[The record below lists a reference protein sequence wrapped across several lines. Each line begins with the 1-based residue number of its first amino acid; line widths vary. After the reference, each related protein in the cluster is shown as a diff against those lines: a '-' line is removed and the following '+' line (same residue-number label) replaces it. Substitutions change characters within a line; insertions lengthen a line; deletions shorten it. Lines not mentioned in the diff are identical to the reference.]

1 MLQPFEQFKDIYIDR
16 LIKLKKVYLV
26 SQTYKRV
33 VEHFAENER
42 INILLTDYD
51 SYQYAQV
58 HFNAVKGDKYASIIN
73 LEKPEHKAKLEEM
86 LSGQKYQLY
95 WSVVKSADQLA
106 KRLNEKYTDHIK
118 RYIKKNT
125 TWRIPK
131 ESEISPKFE
140 VVFGELFITIQYST
154 QKLRVKF
161 DEIEKA

>member
-1 MLQPFEQFKDIYIDR
+1 MLQPFELFKETYLTR
-16 LIKLKKVYLV
+16 LIEMKKNYLV
-26 SQTYKRV
+26 TQTYTRGV
-33 VEHFAENER
+33 DHFAEPQR
-42 INILLTDYD
+42 TNILITDYD
-51 SYQYAQV
+51 NLNYASV
-58 HFNAVKGDKYASIIN
+58 HFNAVKGDRYASIIH
-73 LEKPEHKAKLEEM
+73 LDKDVHKAKLVEM
-86 LSGQKYQLY
+86 LNGEKYAVY

-106 KRLNEKYTDHIK
+106 KRLNDKYTDHIK